1 MATREEKIKK
11 INDALEKL
19 SDEELDQVAGG
30 KAWQMADDSRFLNV
44 LLAGKPGQCDR
55 YGPLKMYLLSGFYSG
70 YIGEIENAWSHVGI
84 EAHLNSGFIGNKYKI
99 MGTDQS
105 LTQEQARQYAMNYVG
120 RQLKE
125 SDWNW

>member
-1 MATREEKIKK
+1 MATREDNLKK
-11 INDALEKL
+11 INDELEKL

-55 YGPLKMYLLSGFYSG
+55 YGSWKMYWSNGC

>member
-1 MATREEKIKK
+1 MAKEDKI
-11 INDALEKL
+11 A
-19 SDEELDQVAGG
+19 DEMLTDDELDNVAGG
-30 KAWQMADDSRFLNV
+30 TCCEMADDSRFLNV

-55 YGPLKMYLLSGFYSG
+55 YGPLKMYWLTGF

-84 EAHLNSGFIGNKYKI
+84 EAHLNSGFKGNKYKI

-105 LTQEQARQYAMNYVG
+105 LTQAEARQYAMNYVG